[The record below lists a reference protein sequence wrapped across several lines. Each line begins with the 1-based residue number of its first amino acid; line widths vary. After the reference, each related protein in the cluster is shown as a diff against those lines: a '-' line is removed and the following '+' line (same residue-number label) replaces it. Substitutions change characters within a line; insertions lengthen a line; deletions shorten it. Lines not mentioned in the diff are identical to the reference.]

1 MIIIFQPEDDEVV
14 CPYCVGDGV
23 IKLDLLMNKDVIE
36 NKRRY
41 IDCGY
46 CEGEGYVDKEYE
58 LDADFSL
65 CPPEPD
71 TT

>member
-1 MIIIFQPEDDEVV
+1 MIIIFQPENEVV

-23 IKLDLLMNKDVIE
+23 IRLDLVVNSDVVE
-36 NKRRY
+36 SRSRF
-41 IDCGY
+41 IDCGH
-46 CEGEGYVDKEYE
+46 CEGEGYIEPEFEIDE
-58 LDADFSL
+58 DFSL